1 MLANPQEKNLNKDTN
16 YITSKKKGKHLF
28 PLLKLILYYLFF
40 FLVVHKVLPRGD
52 LELDKREER
61 TDIITA
67 VFCDLPSFTQLKHV
81 W

>member
-40 FLVVHKVLPRGD
+40 FPNSSQSASKRGF
-52 LELDKREER
+52 R
-61 TDIITA
+61 T
-67 VFCDLPSFTQLKHV
+67 
-81 W
+81 